1 MATVIAFGRVAGK
14 FVYQYGPRSFAKDW
28 GGVFKGLEITRIL
41 LSLPHAKHT
50 PHEVLEASHIHE
62 AGKVAQGLKRDL
74 LIRDLSI
81 LTPEIA
87 HFIIEKEI
95 VHLLRADESSREVLI
110 FSPAPEEPVILL
122 TNCLSKMGLNTWGV
136 LYQICMAL
144 AKFTGQSLSD
154 GNHLCMD
161 IRFTL

>member
-1 MATVIAFGRVAGK
+1 LENFEN
-14 FVYQYGPRSFAKDW
+14 FGPRSFAKDW
-28 GGVFKGLEITRIL
+28 RGVFKGLEITRIL
-41 LSLPHAKHT
+41 LSLPHAQHT
-50 PHEVLEASHIHE
+50 PHEVLESIGEASHIHE
-62 AGKVAQGLKRDL
+62 AGKVAQRLKRDL

-81 LTPEIA
+81 RTLEIP

-110 FSPAPEEPVILL
+110 FSAAPEEPVILL
-122 TNCLSKMGLNTWGV
+122 TNCLSKMGLNTWGF